1 MGSSQAIVELS
12 SNCVGPEGIS
22 FYRAPFYTHFSL
34 GGSVEVSDELK
45 LFDIIIVDFE
55 AKLCLKNV
63 GFFLV
68 SDIEIF
74 GGDFTHEI

>member
-1 MGSSQAIVELS
+1 M
-12 SNCVGPEGIS
+12 
-22 FYRAPFYTHFSL
+22 
-34 GGSVEVSDELK
+34 SDELK
-45 LFDIIIVDFE
+45 LFDIIIIDFE

-74 GGDFTHEI
+74 GDNFTHEI